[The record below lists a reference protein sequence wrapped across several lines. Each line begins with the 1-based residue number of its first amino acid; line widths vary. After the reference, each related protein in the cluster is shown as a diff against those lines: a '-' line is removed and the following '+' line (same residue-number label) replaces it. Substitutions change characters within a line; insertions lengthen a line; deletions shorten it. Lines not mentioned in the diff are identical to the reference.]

1 MKADDKFDIANPN
14 GKENGD
20 KELKRNIQ
28 LLLFLKMVFDHN
40 TQFKFN
46 IFMIVSVEVPML

>member
-1 MKADDKFDIANPN
+1 MKADDKFHIANPN

-28 LLLFLKMVFDHN
+28 LLRFLKK
-40 TQFKFN
+40 TK
-46 IFMIVSVEVPML
+46 IAIK

>member
-1 MKADDKFDIANPN
+1 MKDDKFHIANPN

-28 LLLFLKMVFDHN
+28 LLLFLKK
-40 TQFKFN
+40 TK
-46 IFMIVSVEVPML
+46 IAIK